1 MRFLAIDWSNTE
13 CRYLLASLQRGGGL
27 TVQKAGV
34 AVIEEVPAKK
44 ENHNPEKPS
53 KSNELP
59 NLIAVLRN
67 ILKEERIGSCPLLL
81 CLDRS
86 KVELLYQTL
95 PPCTEPEIPVLLKNQ
110 VLRELP
116 GFSEHDPLD
125 YLVLGNASEE
135 NRKLLAATI
144 PLSYRQSL
152 VRAFRSIGCSPQYIG
167 LKSLAVA
174 ALLFHSETVSENSE
188 LCLVVHVVENEVDLV
203 LAEAR
208 QIISVRSFRLPDQ
221 LQFTEMVDR
230 IAAEVGRTV
239 MIGDESVAG
248 QTVKKIILLG
258 NEEDWTPLIQT
269 LMEQGL
275 SISVINPFQI
285 SSVHTAIIPDQPER
299 FAPLL
304 GLLLEQQSVAKISV
318 DLLHPKDAPKPPNYF
333 RSVFLV
339 TVLLG
344 ICCLGLYY
352 WNREVVRGMEEELVR
367 VKDEHQKVA
376 DQLRQIQ
383 PGFNVLR
390 QARNWDGQNVVW
402 LDELKELSLVL
413 PDERDLVVTQMSF
426 SILENN
432 ARFSGLIQMNGMVRE
447 PSVLLKLQTDLHR
460 QGVYMM
466 QFPAPSANPAGGGYP
481 WLFRISIYRLRR

>member
-34 AVIEEVPAKK
+34 ALIEEVPAKK
-44 ENHNPEKPS
+44 DHNPEKTS

-59 NLIAVLRN
+59 NLVAVLRN
-67 ILKEERIGSCPLLL
+67 ILKEERIGSCSLLL

-116 GFSEHDPLD
+116 HFSEHDPLD
-125 YLVLGNASEE
+125 YLVLGNISEE
-135 NRKLLAATI
+135 NRKVLATTI

-167 LKSLAVA
+167 LKSLAAA
-174 ALLFHSETVSENSE
+174 ALLFHSASITEKFEP
-188 LCLVVHVVENEVDLV
+188 CLIVHVVETEVDLV
-203 LAEAR
+203 LAEGS
-208 QIISVRSFRLPDQ
+208 QILSVRSFRLPDQ
-221 LQFTEMVDR
+221 LRFSEIVDR

-239 MIGDESVAG
+239 MIGDESVTG
-248 QTVKKIILLG
+248 QTVKQIILFG
-258 NEEDWTPLIQT
+258 NEEDWKPLVQVLT
-269 LMEQGL
+269 DQALDV
-275 SISVINPFQI
+275 SVINPFQI
-285 SSVHTAIIPDQPER
+285 SGVHTAVVPDQPGC

-304 GLLLEQQSVAKISV
+304 GLLLEQQAVTKSGV
-318 DLLHPKDAPKPPNYF
+318 DLLHPKDAPKPPNYI
-333 RSVFLV
+333 RSVFLAV
-339 TVLLG
+339 IFLG
-344 ICCLGLYY
+344 LCGLGLYY
-352 WNREVVRGMEEELVR
+352 WNREIVRGMEAELVR
-367 VKDEHQKVA
+367 VKAEHQKVSV
-376 DQLRQIQ
+376 QLQQVQ

-390 QARNWDGQNVVW
+390 QARNWDIQNVLW

-413 PDERDLVVTQMSF
+413 PGGQDLVVTQISF
-426 SILENN
+426 STLENN
-432 ARFSGLIQMNGMVRE
+432 ARFSGLIQMSGMVRE

-460 QGVYMM
+460 QGLYMV
-466 QFPAPSANPAGGGYP
+466 QFPSPSVNPAGGGYP
-481 WLFRISIYRLRR
+481 WLFRISIYRVRR